1 MKSQTMHFI
10 EYGLIF
16 TALIVGGS
24 WVYTQ
29 FQKTNY
35 GKPYQTI

>member
-1 MKSQTMHFI
+1 MNRTTMHYI

-16 TALIVGGS
+16 AAIVVSTS
-24 WVYTQ
+24 WVYIQ

-35 GKPYQTI
+35 GKPYQTV